1 MPNNSEKRIRE
12 LTDTFVAE
20 LSVVIHEAALEAVRG
35 ALEGASAPAGRR
47 GPRAGAKR
55 KKAAASGRPR
65 GGKRVRRS
73 TGDVEAMAA
82 SILSYVK
89 ANPGC
94 SATELAA
101 ELGVTTKDVRLPL
114 VKLLEEKK
122 LRTEGQARGTK
133 YFAGGKRGR
142 PAGKKKAGRKKAA
155 RKKATRKKTTR
166 KKTRR
171 KKAASAA

>member
-1 MPNNSEKRIRE
+1 MPNNSENRIRE
-12 LTDTFVAE
+12 LTDSFVAE

-35 ALEGASAPAGRR
+35 ALEGTAAPVRRR
-47 GPRAGAKR
+47 GPRAGSKR
-55 KKAAASGRPR
+55 KKAASRSR
-65 GGKRVRRS
+65 GGKRLRRS

-89 ANPGC
+89 SNPGC
-94 SATELAA
+94 SATDLAA

-133 YFAGGKRGR
+133 YFAGAKRGR

-155 RKKATRKKTTR
+155 RKKTTR

-171 KKAASAA
+171 KKAAAGA